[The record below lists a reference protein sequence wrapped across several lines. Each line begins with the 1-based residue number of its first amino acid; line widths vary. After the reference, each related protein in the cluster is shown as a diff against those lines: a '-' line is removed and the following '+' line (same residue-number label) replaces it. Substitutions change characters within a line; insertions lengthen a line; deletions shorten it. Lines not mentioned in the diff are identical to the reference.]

1 MKRSKKHT
9 LNATIECLENGY
21 SAYIENLDGVVAT
34 GSTVDEIK
42 KNLISALDDYVETCK
57 ELNIK
62 PPVELTGNYQIDFSM
77 DVKSLLALYDGIFTK
92 SGLERLTGINQKQLW
107 HYANG
112 LSKPRRAQVLKIEN
126 ALHRLG
132 NELIAIHL

>member
-1 MKRSKKHT
+1 MTT
-9 LNATIECLENGY
+9 LNAIIECLEGGY
-21 SAYIENLDGVVAT
+21 SAYIESLDGVVAT

-42 KNLISALDDYVETCK
+42 RNLISALDEYVETCK
-57 ELNIK
+57 ELNCEL
-62 PPVELTGNYQIDFSM
+62 PVELTGDFTIDFSM
-77 DVKSLLALYDGIFTK
+77 DVKSLLSLYDGIFTK

-112 LSKPRRAQVLKIEN
+112 MSKPRRAQALKIET

-132 NELIAIHL
+132 YELIAIHL

>member
-21 SAYIENLDGVVAT
+21 SAYIKNLDGVVAT

-42 KNLISALDDYVETCK
+42 RNLISALDDYVETCK
-57 ELNIK
+57 ELNLK
-62 PPVELTGNYQIDFSM
+62 PPAELTGNYQIDFSM